1 MKAKA
6 ASLVMANPP
15 HSSPINET
23 PTGCELIAIGD
34 SDSTEEALDDTEH
47 NALCLEQISK
57 GLAMLTEIL
66 DRATLT
72 AAA

>member
-1 MKAKA
+1 M
-6 ASLVMANPP
+6 NYPTE
-15 HSSPINET
+15 NET
-23 PTGCELIAIGD
+23 QTVQTIAQGIARYCCELIAIGD

-66 DRATLT
+66 DLATLT